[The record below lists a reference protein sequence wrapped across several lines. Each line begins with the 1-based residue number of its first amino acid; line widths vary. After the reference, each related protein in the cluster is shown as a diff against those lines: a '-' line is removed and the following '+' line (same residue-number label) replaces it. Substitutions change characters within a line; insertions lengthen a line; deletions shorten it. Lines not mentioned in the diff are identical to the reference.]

1 MLTFGEQEGNLIVYA
16 ASLAQCLSH
25 CTFSITVS
33 LISILHGD
41 EELTTTLY
49 MSVYYTVKPMLI
61 YFISWIIN
69 TLL

>member
-49 MSVYYTVKPMLI
+49 EC
-61 YFISWIIN
+61 
-69 TLL
+69 LLHSETHVNLFHQLDN